1 MRLTEQKKRKTKF
14 FLFCFVQGH
23 LTINNKKNKRKGVLF
38 VRGFSF
44 WRLSL
49 EGMLI
54 KLHATRHFSGS
65 CPDVRPPPNKF
76 VSPCNNTKH
85 FQKNI
90 SAFPTQFNSTESV
103 ILSLSLLFLLN
114 IYRHHGM
121 FVLLESTTS
130 ILSNGPL
137 FIDQRQQRRGG
148 GGLEAKGD
156 PERKLDYKKIVF
168 SLRLIRCR
176 LKRNLQSFFFLYDIL
191 RYSRSSILR
200 VL

>member
-1 MRLTEQKKRKTKF
+1 
-14 FLFCFVQGH
+14 
-23 LTINNKKNKRKGVLF
+23 
-38 VRGFSF
+38 
-44 WRLSL
+44 
-49 EGMLI
+49 MLI

-65 CPDVRPPPNKF
+65 CPDVPPTPTNS
-76 VSPCNNTKH
+76 SPRAITPSISK
-85 FQKNI
+85 KNI
-90 SAFPTQFNSTESV
+90 STFPTQFNSTESV

-176 LKRNLQSFFFLYDIL
+176 LKRNLQSFFFCMTF
-191 RYSRSSILR
+191 
-200 VL
+200 